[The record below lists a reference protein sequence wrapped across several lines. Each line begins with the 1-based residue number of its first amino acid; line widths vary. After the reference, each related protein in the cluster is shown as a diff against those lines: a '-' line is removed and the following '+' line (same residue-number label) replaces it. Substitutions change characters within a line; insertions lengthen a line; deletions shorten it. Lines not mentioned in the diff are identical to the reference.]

1 MTLSKLIKEELKN
14 ERILH
19 LAIAKAA
26 DRDVIE
32 SIIKPLKE
40 GLVHPILIDDE
51 QKLNKILG
59 RFDIDNS
66 KVTIINEADDS
77 KASVLAVKEVR
88 DGRANALMKGK
99 LGTNVL
105 LKAVVN
111 KETGIRKS
119 ETLSHVAVLYVP
131 KLNRLIAISDGGM
144 NLTPNKK
151 QLSSIIEA
159 SEKVMENIGI
169 SRPKISILS
178 ANEAVL
184 PKLQSSVD
192 AHEIMEENI
201 SDRIIEGPLSIDIS
215 LSPKIALDKG
225 YKGKIQGDADILITP
240 DIVSGNLLS
249 KSLLMFGGAEMAG
262 LVVGAKVPIVLTSR
276 SASSEEKYASILL
289 ATTQI

>member
-1 MTLSKLIKEELKN
+1 MTLSKLIKEKLKN
-14 ERILH
+14 EKVLH
-19 LAIAKAA
+19 LVIAKAA

-40 GLVHPILIDDE
+40 GLIHPILIDDE
-51 QKLNKILG
+51 QKINKLL
-59 RFDIDNS
+59 RSFDIDNS

-77 KASVLAVKEVR
+77 KASALAVKEVK
-88 DGRANALMKGK
+88 DGRANVLMKGK
-99 LGTNVL
+99 IGTNVL

-111 KETGIRKS
+111 KETGIRKN
-119 ETLSHVAVLYVP
+119 EILSHVAVLYVP

-144 NLTPNKK
+144 NLTPDKK

-159 SEKVMENIGI
+159 SEKVMKNIGI

-192 AHEIMEENI
+192 AREIMEENN
-201 SDRIIEGPLSIDIS
+201 SVRIIEGPLSIDIS
-215 LSPKIALDKG
+215 LSPEIALDKG

-249 KSLLMFGGAEMAG
+249 KSLLMFGGSEMAG
-262 LVVGAKVPIVLTSR
+262 LVLGAKVPIVLTSR

-289 ATTQI
+289 AGTQI